1 MEEKCNEVERRGPTG
16 AVSRITYSL
25 QFVELSSVYDYLF
38 ACTSHV
44 VTVSANFFSQQEAY
58 TRESPFCY
66 LSWRKYYSS
75 ASTIERVKG
84 PFNVH

>member
-1 MEEKCNEVERRGPTG
+1 MKWKDEDLPERFHELLI
-16 AVSRITYSL
+16 VC
-25 QFVELSSVYDYLF
+25 QFIELSSVYDYLF